1 MKKLINFCFMIFAS
15 ASFLFAAD
23 FSAQVVSVSGKA
35 EFLSGGEWKP
45 LAAGASLKN
54 GDSVQ
59 TGFKSSLVLKIKD
72 STVNVAPLTRM
83 TVEQLAEN
91 PEKDSVKLFVNAG
104 GVSSSVR
111 KTSGKKVGFTVR
123 TPVATA
129 SVRGTEFSV
138 DNTFDSSRINTMNGS
153 VAVWNIPGDAS
164 GGDYESF
171 ENAPQG
177 AVFVA
182 EGQGTAVSS
191 GGNIMSQRNL
201 AAADFSVGGGTSTLS
216 ETMRQDNDLSSGSMS
231 SSLVENGSGNP
242 FTNLK
247 VNVVTK

>member
-1 MKKLINFCFMIFAS
+1 
-15 ASFLFAAD
+15 
-23 FSAQVVSVSGKA
+23 
-35 EFLSGGEWKP
+35 
-45 LAAGASLKN
+45 
-54 GDSVQ
+54 
-59 TGFKSSLVLKIKD
+59 
-72 STVNVAPLTRM
+72 
-83 TVEQLAEN
+83 
-91 PEKDSVKLFVNAG
+91 
-104 GVSSSVR
+104 
-111 KTSGKKVGFTVR
+111 
-123 TPVATA
+123 
-129 SVRGTEFSV
+129 
-138 DNTFDSSRINTMNGS
+138 MNGS

-231 SSLVENGSGNP
+231 SSLVVNGSGNP

>member
-104 GVSSSVR
+104 GVSSSVK

-129 SVRGTEFSV
+129 FAMHLLLCKRNGEKTSWHFPIGARGLKC
-138 DNTFDSSRINTMNGS
+138 SSK
-153 VAVWNIPGDAS
+153 
-164 GGDYESF
+164 
-171 ENAPQG
+171 
-177 AVFVA
+177 
-182 EGQGTAVSS
+182 
-191 GGNIMSQRNL
+191 
-201 AAADFSVGGGTSTLS
+201 TLRPP
-216 ETMRQDNDLSSGSMS
+216 TQKQYR
-231 SSLVENGSGNP
+231 
-242 FTNLK
+242 
-247 VNVVTK
+247 

>member
-104 GVSSSVR
+104 GVSSSVK

-138 DNTFDSSRINTMNGS
+138 DNTFNSSRINTMNGS
-153 VAVWNIPGDAS
+153 VAVWNIP

-216 ETMRQDNDLSSGSMS
+216 ETMRQDNDLSSGAMS
-231 SSLVENGSGNP
+231 SSLVVNGSGNP